1 MEKSFLDAS
10 FLNSWNSIMWVI
22 AVAVVAAAVI
32 NLIIYSVR
40 IKTFSFLKDRYDYIT
55 DQEKK
60 KVRLLAFA
68 IAAALFCILNTQFT
82 DFILNNTSKGKWF
95 AGRIFLSALP
105 AVLVGYALIV
115 ALNLSYLAWLE
126 KRLAELRERQRF
138 TDPKHHPKSKAGLP
152 MRKLSEEEEDA
163 YLTEEE
169 IRKESDPQFL
179 VDYDVWI
186 CDETGDF
193 HVEEHRS
200 DKHYFPCPECEKVQ
214 LRNSYNEITYQ
225 PTAWQ
230 TGELVRHFRCE
241 NCDYRESRKEELARL
256 HHRTSSSAAVGAREV
271 H

>member
-1 MEKSFLDAS
+1 MENSFLNASFLD
-10 FLNSWNSIMWVI
+10 SWNLLMWVI
-22 AVAVVAAAVI
+22 AIAVVVGAVLNLFLYSIRI
-32 NLIIYSVR
+32 NS
-40 IKTFSFLKDRYDYIT
+40 FSFLKDRYDFIT

-68 IAAALFCILNTQFT
+68 LALALFCIFNTQFS

-105 AVLVGYALIV
+105 SVLAGYAMIIGI
-115 ALNLSYLAWLE
+115 NLSYLAWLE
-126 KRLAELRERQRF
+126 KRLSNLRERQRF
-138 TDPKHHPKSKAGLP
+138 TDPKHHPKSKPGLP

-169 IRKESDPQFL
+169 IRKESDPHFL

-200 DKHYFPCPECEKVQ
+200 DKHYFPCPECKQVQ

-230 TGELVRHFRCE
+230 TGELVRHFMCE
-241 NCDYRESRKEELARL
+241 NCDHRETRKEDLARL
-256 HHRTSSSAAVGAREV
+256 HHRTSTSEA
-271 H
+271 